1 MQKKTPGTRCTV
13 GLCVILAS
21 MILTACGEDQT
32 DTADTSAT
40 QVPLVT
46 IKKDPYPSTY
56 KPAATSPTLI
66 QNATILDGNG
76 NQLEG
81 ADVRLEDGKIKEIGP
96 GLAASKGDILIDA
109 SGKWVTPGII
119 DVHSHL
125 GSRPSPSVTS
135 HNNVNERTQPVTAEV
150 WVEHSVSSKDP
161 GYLRARAGGVTA
173 LQILP
178 GSANLFGG
186 RSAVLKNVPSRT
198 MQGMKFPG
206 APYGLKMA
214 CGENPKRVYK
224 KKGGP
229 ATTMGN
235 VAGYRTAW
243 IKATEYKREWEKYT
257 AEHGAGKDPK
267 PPKRDLELETLVE
280 VLNGDIL
287 VHMHCYLADEMSV
300 MIDVMKEFG
309 YQITSFQHAVEAYK
323 IRDMLA
329 ENNICAAMWADWWG
343 FKMESY
349 DGIRENIPF
358 VHEAGGCAIV
368 HSDSEVGIQRL
379 NQEAAKALA
388 DGQRAGVKAT
398 KADAWTWLSAN
409 PAKSLGI
416 FDKTGSLDP
425 GKAADVVLW
434 SGDPFST
441 YTRAELVFIDGTLH
455 YDRND
460 PATQPLS
467 DFELGQRE
475 TGAAQ

>member
-1 MQKKTPGTRCTV
+1 MQKTTLSLRSTL
-13 GLCVILAS
+13 GLSILVAS
-21 MILTACGEDQT
+21 MLLAACGDEKT
-32 DTADTSAT
+32 DTQDQPKT
-40 QVPLVT
+40 QAQLVT
-46 IKKDPYPSTY
+46 VKKDPFPSTY
-56 KPAATSPTLI
+56 KPAGASPTLI
-66 QNATILDGNG
+66 QNATIFDGNG
-76 NQLEG
+76 NQLDG
-81 ADVRLEDGKIKEIGP
+81 ADVRLEDGKIKEIGV
-96 GLAASKGDILIDA
+96 GLAASHGDVLIDA

-125 GSRPSPSVTS
+125 GSRSSPSVAS
-135 HNNVNERTQPVTAEV
+135 HNNVNERTEPVTAEV

-186 RSAVLKNVPSRT
+186 RSVVLKNVPSRT

-224 KKGGP
+224 SKGGP

-243 IKATEYKREWEKYT
+243 IKAIEYKREWEKY
-257 AEHGAGKDPK
+257 AADHEAGKDPK
-267 PPKRDLELETLVE
+267 TPKRNLELETLVE

-287 VHMHCYLADEMSV
+287 VHMHCYLADEMNV

-323 IRDMLA
+323 IRDILA

-349 DGIRENIPF
+349 DGIPENIPF
-358 VHEAGGCAIV
+358 VHEASGCAIV

-388 DGQRAGVKAT
+388 AGQRIGVEAT

-441 YTRAELVFIDGTLH
+441 YTRADLVFIDGVLQ

-475 TGAAQ
+475 TGAAK